1 MVQVRPYY
9 AEQSLSAAY
18 YDLLTSLDGT
28 LEGDIDLYAGLAP
41 AGSRILEVG
50 TGTGR
55 IALALAE
62 RGFEVVGVDLAPTML
77 REARAKLAAADPQV
91 AARVTLVQ
99 GDMTALAVEGPFDA
113 AVYPFF
119 TLSHAPRGAAW
130 RNVFAGLAPRL
141 APGALAAF
149 HMPVEA
155 ALAQPPPKGPKDP
168 VLAVRVDGGRVL
180 QLFIRER
187 RARPEIGRYD
197 QVLDYVLTDA
207 RGREERRS
215 SERLTYYAG
224 DPTPFAREVGLEPD
238 RAPVPL
244 GASGEVF
251 VFRKA

>member
-18 YDLLTSLDGT
+18 YDLLTALDGT
-28 LEGDIDLYAGLAP
+28 LAGDIELYAGLAP

-55 IALALAE
+55 IAFALAE
-62 RGFEVVGVDLAPTML
+62 KGFEVVGVDLAPTML
-77 REARAKLAAADPQV
+77 RQARAKLAAADPQV
-91 AARVTLVQ
+91 AGRLAFVQ
-99 GDMTALAVEGPFDA
+99 GDMTALSLDGPFA
-113 AVYPFF
+113 AAIYPFF
-119 TLSHAPRGAAW
+119 TLAHAPRGAAW

-149 HMPVEA
+149 HMPTEA
-155 ALAQPPPKGPKDP
+155 SLDQPPPKGPKEP

-187 RARPEIGRYD
+187 RRRPDIGRYD
-197 QVLDYVLTDA
+197 QVLDYVLLNA
-207 RGREERRS
+207 RGQEERRS
-215 SERLTYYAG
+215 SERLTFYAG
-224 DPTPFAREVGLEPD
+224 DPTPFAVEAGLESD
-238 RAPVPL
+238 RSPVPL

-251 VFRKA
+251 VFRKS

>member
-18 YDLLTSLDGT
+18 YDLLTALDGT
-28 LEGDIDLYAGLAP
+28 LAGDIELYAGLAP
-41 AGSRILEVG
+41 AGGRLLEVG

-55 IALALAE
+55 IAFALAE
-62 RGFEVVGVDLAPTML
+62 RGFQVVGVDLAPTML
-77 REARAKLAAADPQV
+77 RQARAKQAATDPQV
-91 AARVTLVQ
+91 AARITFVQ

-113 AVYPFF
+113 AIFPFF
-119 TLSHAPRGAAW
+119 TLSHAPRGSAW
-130 RNVFAGLAPRL
+130 RNVFAGLSPRL

-155 ALAQPPPKGPKDP
+155 SLDQPPPKGPKDA
-168 VLAVRVDGGRVL
+168 VLSVRVDGGRTL

-187 RARPEIGRYD
+187 RRRPDIGRYD
-197 QVLDYVLTDA
+197 QVLDYVLLNA
-207 RGREERRS
+207 RGQEERRS
-215 SERLTYYAG
+215 TERLTFYAG
-224 DPTPFAREVGLEPD
+224 DPTPFAIEAGLEPERD
-238 RAPVPL
+238 PVPL

>member
-18 YDLLTSLDGT
+18 YDLLTAMDGS
-28 LEGDIDLYAGLAP
+28 LEGDIELYAGLAP

-55 IALALAE
+55 IAFALAE
-62 RGFEVVGVDLAPTML
+62 KGFEVVGVDLAPTML
-77 REARAKLAAADPQV
+77 RQARAKLATADPQV
-91 AARVTLVQ
+91 AGRLTFVQ
-99 GDMTALAVEGPFDA
+99 GDMTALSVDGPFA
-113 AVYPFF
+113 AAIYPFF
-119 TLSHAPRGAAW
+119 TLAHAPRGAAW

-149 HMPVEA
+149 HMPTEGS
-155 ALAQPPPKGPKDP
+155 LDQPPPKGPKEP

-187 RARPEIGRYD
+187 RRRPDIGRYD
-197 QVLDYVLTDA
+197 QVLDYVLLNA
-207 RGREERRS
+207 RGQEERRS
-215 SERLTYYAG
+215 SERLTFYAG
-224 DPTPFAREVGLEPD
+224 DPTSFAVEAGLVPD
-238 RAPVPL
+238 RPPVPL

-251 VFRKA
+251 VFRKT